1 MKIDHPAVLI
11 FYAVISSWLA
21 CAPPTSSP
29 PYEFISHHIKL
40 QLDPVQQKL
49 IAVDTV
55 YLHYEKNIDYF
66 CFLLHDSLRVDRV
79 AIGNQNFALQPVTLR
94 EVEKIFLGI
103 PQSELEHFE
112 HAQIVRVD
120 LPKSLYAEKVEIFY
134 SGHIN
139 LHDPSEVIWH
149 PLLPNS
155 HSPCKVTAV
164 IPFNYRFT
172 LPGNALEERVDQDWR
187 LVQWSK
193 TESEMV
199 FPKVEQTNQK

>member
-1 MKIDHPAVLI
+1 
-11 FYAVISSWLA
+11 
-21 CAPPTSSP
+21 
-29 PYEFISHHIKL
+29 
-40 QLDPVQQKL
+40 
-49 IAVDTV
+49 
-55 YLHYEKNIDYF
+55 
-66 CFLLHDSLRVDRV
+66 
-79 AIGNQNFALQPVTLR
+79 
-94 EVEKIFLGI
+94 
-103 PQSELEHFE
+103 
-112 HAQIVRVD
+112 
-120 LPKSLYAEKVEIFY
+120 VEIFY